1 MDMDMDMCM
10 HVHAHIH
17 VGMHYV
23 LAADGS
29 GTLTPVAETEFARD
43 RAFGFGA
50 SRLAEYIEE
59 KSVGRGLGLATKAAE
74 VHAITIET
82 IRTGGPE
89 AVAAQMLALPAAGR
103 RACSMCTACAWRV
116 CMVCV
121 RHVHG
126 MWYVY
131 GRRAFDALAPHAM
144 QGRRGGVRRAAAT
157 GHGGGGPRRD
167 AGGAARRPKA
177 RPALPLSRCARR
189 GARGHPATATT
200 HGGRA
205 AVGRAG
211 GEGGGGAG
219 AGGASGAGGGGIL
232 RGQVERAA

>member
-1 MDMDMDMCM
+1 M
-10 HVHAHIH
+10 HIHIHIHIH
-17 VGMHYV
+17 VHIGMHYV

-82 IRTGGPE
+82 IRIGGPE

-116 CMVCV
+116 CMACARHVACARSTCV
-121 RHVHG
+121 R
-126 MWYVY
+126 
-131 GRRAFDALAPHAM
+131 RTCSP
-144 QGRRGGVRRAAAT
+144 
-157 GHGGGGPRRD
+157 
-167 AGGAARRPKA
+167 
-177 RPALPLSRCARR
+177 CC
-189 GARGHPATATT
+189 
-200 HGGRA
+200 
-205 AVGRAG
+205 
-211 GEGGGGAG
+211 AG
-219 AGGASGAGGGGIL
+219 APWWCATRCGHRTWRWWLSA
-232 RGQVERAA
+232 